1 MKEKLLRG
9 VPLLL
14 AAATPTS
21 DSALH
26 VAREGQWRERTDTR
40 GDKRVGTEGG
50 SWMWGRSMREG
61 CREEGE
67 GMNGREDLTIGDTMI
82 NSFWYSFC
90 VEQLELKL
98 HKIHSKIKGRE
109 GEKQQKT
116 RSDRG
121 ITTKNRN
128 RNRDTGKDKEAKDK
142 SEKKKGKQ
150 TDDKRKIRE
159 KYKEK
164 IIEERRKK
172 EKGKAQILS
181 RTDRRES

>member
-1 MKEKLLRG
+1 MQRGRGGNEWTRRLNNRRHDDQQFLVQFLRRTVG
-9 VPLLL
+9 V
-14 AAATPTS
+14 
-21 DSALH
+21 
-26 VAREGQWRERTDTR
+26 E
-40 GDKRVGTEGG
+40 
-50 SWMWGRSMREG
+50 
-61 CREEGE
+61 
-67 GMNGREDLTIGDTMI
+67 TI
-82 NSFWYSFC
+82 
-90 VEQLELKL
+90 

-159 KYKEK
+159 KYKENY
-164 IIEERRKK
+164 
-172 EKGKAQILS
+172 
-181 RTDRRES
+181 

>member
-26 VAREGQWRERTDTR
+26 VAREGQWRERTDSR

-50 SWMWGRSMREG
+50 SLMWVRSMREG

-90 VEQLELKL
+90 VEQLELKP

-150 TDDKRKIRE
+150 TDTNEKLERNIKRKLLR
-159 KYKEK
+159 KG
-164 IIEERRKK
+164 ERK
-172 EKGKAQILS
+172 
-181 RTDRRES
+181 RRERHK

>member
-1 MKEKLLRG
+1 
-9 VPLLL
+9 
-14 AAATPTS
+14 
-21 DSALH
+21 
-26 VAREGQWRERTDTR
+26 
-40 GDKRVGTEGG
+40 
-50 SWMWGRSMREG
+50 MREV
-61 CREEGE
+61 EAAQEGE
-67 GMNGREDLTIGDTMI
+67 GMNGREVLTIGDTMI

-128 RNRDTGKDKEAKDK
+128 RIRDTGKDKEAKDK

-159 KYKEK
+159 KYKENY
-164 IIEERRKK
+164 
-172 EKGKAQILS
+172 
-181 RTDRRES
+181 